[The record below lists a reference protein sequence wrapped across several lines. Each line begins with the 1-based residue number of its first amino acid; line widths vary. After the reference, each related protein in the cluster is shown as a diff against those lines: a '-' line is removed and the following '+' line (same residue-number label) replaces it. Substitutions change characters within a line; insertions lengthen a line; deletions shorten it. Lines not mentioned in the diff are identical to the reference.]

1 MKKFL
6 FIAAAVSMLM
16 ACQKESGNATLPE
29 NDSKV
34 AIQFGTNLSR
44 AQVATKAPVEEWAE
58 QNLYIYGVESDV
70 ADYTAAADK
79 ILINNV
85 EAKAPVASGDPANPT
100 MKGEI
105 ELNNPAIT
113 SGNPEPF
120 FYPVDNTTYDFYGYY
135 IGNATAADPAVAAT
149 KISRVVTI
157 DGSQDIMLAMADK
170 KADVEEMGAGKVL
183 PVQAYSAYSARRNVI
198 PNLKFNHVLTR
209 FNFFIKAGAASGEDV
224 KVKDIYLDSPSAT
237 GELVVVAKT
246 AEEMV
251 FTPNGQTASFRL
263 QNATNAVLADSYMFD
278 EIPAV
283 TADPAKEIG
292 ESIMLF
298 ADNAQYTGKLLMI
311 DPDAVQT
318 GAQEVEFTLDAAK
331 VVTPD
336 GNPIDKFEAG
346 KQYNITILIYGLEE
360 IKITAELV
368 EWGEGGNQTYDP
380 EEWVIDVQF
389 ELLDGAGT
397 IYTKF
402 DDGTY
407 TLDESATGG
416 VVADGTYYSSEALIV
431 ISTDAEGKKIVTV
444 TAVKEVLTAD
454 IPAGSAAT
462 EGTKVYVYG
471 AVQNDTP
478 AYPDGNYTF
487 TSKGYKFDVAAGVIS
502 NYAAL

>member
-1 MKKFL
+1 
-6 FIAAAVSMLM
+6 MLM

-58 QNLYIYGVESDV
+58 QKLYIYGVESDV

-85 EAKAPVASGDPANPT
+85 EAKAPAASNDPVNPT

-113 SGNPEPF
+113 GTPEPF

-135 IGNATAADPAVAAT
+135 IGNATAEDPAVAAT

-170 KADVEEMGAGKVL
+170 NADVEEMGAGKVL

-209 FNFFIKAGAASGEDV
+209 FNFFIKAGAVSGQDV
-224 KVKDIYLDSPSAT
+224 KVKDIYLESPSST

-251 FTPNGQTASFRL
+251 FTPNGPTASFRL
-263 QNATNAVLADSYMFD
+263 QNEDNVLLADTYMFD
-278 EIPAV
+278 EIPAA
-283 TADPAKEIG
+283 TAAGSAKEIG

-318 GAQEVEFTLDAAK
+318 GVQTVEFTLDAAK

-380 EEWVIDVQF
+380 EEWVIPVQF
-389 ELLDGAGT
+389 ELFNGAGT

-416 VVADGTYYSSEALIV
+416 VVADGTYYSSQALIV
-431 ISTDAEGKKIVTV
+431 ISTDTEGKKIVTV
-444 TAVKEVLTAD
+444 TAVKEVLTPD
-454 IPAGSAAT
+454 SPAV

-478 AYPDGNYTF
+478 AYPNGSYTF
-487 TSKGYKFDVAAGVIS
+487 TSKGYKFDVTAGVIS

>member
-44 AQVATKAPVEEWAE
+44 AQVATKAPVEEWAGQE
-58 QNLYIYGVESDV
+58 LYIYGVESDV
-70 ADYTAAADK
+70 ADYTAAAEK

-85 EAKAPVASGDPANPT
+85 EATAPSASGDPSNPT
-100 MKGEI
+100 MEGKI
-105 ELNNPAIT
+105 ELYNPAIP
-113 SGNPEPF
+113 SEPF

-135 IGNATAADPAVAAT
+135 IGNATAADPVVAAT
-149 KISRVVTI
+149 QISRVVTI

-183 PVQAYSAYSARRNVI
+183 PVQAYSAYSARRSVI

-224 KVKDIYLDSPSAT
+224 MVKDIYLDSPSAT

-251 FTPNGQTASFRL
+251 FAPNGETASFRL
-263 QNATNAVLADSYMFD
+263 QNETNAALADSYMFN
-278 EIPAV
+278 EIPAL
-283 TADPAKEIG
+283 TTDSAKEIG

-298 ADNAQYTGKLLMI
+298 ADNAQYTGKLWMI

-318 GAQEVEFTLDAAK
+318 GAQKVEFTLDAAK

-360 IKITAELV
+360 IEITAELV
-368 EWGEGGNQTYDP
+368 EWGDGGDQTYDP
-380 EEWVIDVQF
+380 EEWVIDVPF

-407 TLDESATGG
+407 TLDESASGG
-416 VVADGTYYSSEALIV
+416 VVTDGTYYSSVALIV
-431 ISTDAEGKKIVTV
+431 ISTDSEGKKIVTV

-454 IPAGSAAT
+454 D
-462 EGTKVYVYG
+462 GTKVYVYG
-471 AVQNDTP
+471 AVQDGTS
-478 AYPDGNYTF
+478 AYPNGNYTF
-487 TSKGYKFDVAAGVIS
+487 TSKSYRFNVSAGVIS
-502 NYAAL
+502 NYTAL

>member
-6 FIAAAVSMLM
+6 FFAAAVSMLM

-85 EAKAPVASGDPANPT
+85 EATAPGTSGDPSNPT
-100 MKGEI
+100 MKGKI
-105 ELNNPAIT
+105 ELYNPAIP
-113 SGNPEPF
+113 SEPF

-135 IGNATAADPAVAAT
+135 IGNATAEDPAVAAT

-170 KADVEEMGAGKVL
+170 KADVEEMGEGKVL
-183 PVQAYSAYSARRNVI
+183 PVQAYSAYSARRSVV

-209 FNFFIKAGAASGEDV
+209 FNFLIKAGAVSGQDV
-224 KVKDIYLDSPSAT
+224 RVKDIYLDSPSAK

-251 FTPNGQTASFRL
+251 FTPNGETAPFRL
-263 QNATNAVLADSYMFD
+263 QNETNTALADSYMFD
-278 EIPAV
+278 EIPAST
-283 TADPAKEIG
+283 TAPAKEIG

-298 ADNAQYTGKLLMI
+298 ADNAQYTGKLKMI

-360 IKITAELV
+360 IEITAELV
-368 EWGEGGNQTYDP
+368 EWGDGGDQTYDP
-380 EEWVIDVQF
+380 EEWVIDVPF

-407 TLDESATGG
+407 TLDESAIGG
-416 VVADGTYYSSEALIV
+416 VVADGTYYSSVARIV
-431 ISTDAEGKKIVTV
+431 ISTDPEGKKIVAV

-454 IPAGSAAT
+454 

-471 AVQNDTP
+471 AVQNGTP
-478 AYPDGNYTF
+478 AYPDGGTYTF
-487 TSKGYKFDVAAGVIS
+487 TSKGYKFDVSAGVIS
-502 NYAAL
+502 NYTAL